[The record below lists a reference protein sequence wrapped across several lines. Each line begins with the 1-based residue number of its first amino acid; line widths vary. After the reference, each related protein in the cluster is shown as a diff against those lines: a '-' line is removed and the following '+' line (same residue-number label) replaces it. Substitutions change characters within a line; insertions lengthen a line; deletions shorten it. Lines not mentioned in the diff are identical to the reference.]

1 MQQRTRLRKHSRAG
15 VLSHQDYNSLSA
27 FTKIDDQETYY
38 KLQAKASDILKR
50 VTMNFYVHNDFENDY
65 PQRKEAYIKALAAQ
79 IEYFYET
86 GSTTTEGLNS
96 APQTQQI
103 GRTSLSH
110 ASKFNPGGENEK
122 KSIVSDDV
130 YLYLSGTGLLGRGIG

>member
-1 MQQRTRLRKHSRAG
+1 MRRRARLQSGASAG
-15 VLSHQDYNSLSA
+15 VLSNQDYNNLNA
-27 FTKIDDQETYY
+27 FTPIDDQETYY
-38 KLQAKASDILKR
+38 KLQAKASDVLKR
-50 VTMNFYVHNDFENDY
+50 VTMNFYVHNDFENDH
-65 PQRKEAYIKALAAQ
+65 PQRKEAYVKALAAQ

-103 GRTSLSH
+103 GRTALSH

-122 KSIVSDDV
+122 KSVVCEDV

>member
-1 MQQRTRLRKHSRAG
+1 M
-15 VLSHQDYNSLSA
+15 SA
-27 FTKIDDQETYY
+27 FTSIDDQETYY

-50 VTMNFYVHNDFENDY
+50 VTMNFYVRNDFESDH

-86 GSTTTEGLNS
+86 GSTTSEGLNS

-103 GRTSLSH
+103 GRTTLSQ
-110 ASKFNPGGENEK
+110 ASKFSPSGGGEK
-122 KSIVSDDV
+122 KSVICEDV